1 MIVLVCLNPILTDF
15 GFSRFRCTRADPRK
29 VLKYFPNFCQILGKS
44 GNSKEIS
51 SLLHRSKE
59 GSGYGSK
66 GGVHESKKIKIGQ
79 NVFKQPK
86 TIIESR
92 LSTAPVRTAALPSV
106 SAPPPGVP
114 RWAPVGG
121 AGRLARGGGHSA
133 PTNVQSGPIYSQKV
147 EAILMPKTEDKKLKT
162 KA

>member
-1 MIVLVCLNPILTDF
+1 MIVLACLNSFWPILDFLDF
-15 GFSRFRCTRADPRK
+15 GAPVQTLEKSWNISQIFARFW
-29 VLKYFPNFCQILGKS
+29 GKS

-92 LSTAPVRTAALPSV
+92 FGTPPVGTGSV
-106 SAPPPGVP
+106 PAPPSGVP
-114 RWAPVGG
+114 QTPSGGPSGAPQGPLG
-121 AGRLARGGGHSA
+121 PLTLWL
-133 PTNVQSGPIYSQKV
+133 PTIYHTWVCCADFLVIFSDFKVFSFPLSG
-147 EAILMPKTEDKKLKT
+147 
-162 KA
+162 